1 MSSRVK
7 PMRLAPA
14 VPKDMCAHFGCGR
27 ELTYREKLFG
37 NKCIKHNGEKSAL
50 IFESYALALKTVK

>member
-1 MSSRVK
+1 
-7 PMRLAPA
+7 MRLAPA

-50 IFESYALALKTVK
+50 IFESYAVALKTVK